1 MGWHKLLGQHGC
13 VLEPLTELRKELN
26 NKSKKKKKRR
36 RKKVASK
43 QNDAYILLTQK
54 AMAMSI
60 NITPLIKFLC

>member
-1 MGWHKLLGQHGC
+1 MGWHKLLGQHGF
-13 VLEPLTELRKELN
+13 VLEPLTELRKELH
-26 NKSKKKKKRR
+26 NKSKKRR

-60 NITPLIKFLC
+60 NITPLIKFIC